1 MKSQCHQQKVSTIST
16 ISWVFTTSHTIENMI
31 EYPERQKF
39 IGKFFHLPD
48 NVKYKAG
55 FFLMVSES
63 TSNSSLKK
71 LKISKSKE
79 RMF

>member
-1 MKSQCHQQKVSTIST
+1 MSSTKSEYNIYN
-16 ISWVFTTSHTIENMI
+16 FLGFYYLSHNRKHD

>member
-48 NVKYKAG
+48 NVKYKAV

-63 TSNSSLKK
+63 TSNSPLKK